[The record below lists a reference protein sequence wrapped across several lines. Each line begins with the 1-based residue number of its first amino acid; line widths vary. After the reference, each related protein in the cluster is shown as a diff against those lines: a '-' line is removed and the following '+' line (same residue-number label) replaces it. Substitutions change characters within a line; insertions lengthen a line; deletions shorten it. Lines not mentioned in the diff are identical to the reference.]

1 MILFQENARTEGWTQ
16 GQKDR
21 QTLFYRTLLHTAES
35 PKSTGGKT
43 NQNRKN
49 RRTKS
54 KRIGYKNTSHTLM
67 HGSVD

>member
-21 QTLFYRTLLHTAES
+21 QTLFYRTLPHTAKS

-43 NQNRKN
+43 E
-49 RRTKS
+49 
-54 KRIGYKNTSHTLM
+54 
-67 HGSVD
+67 